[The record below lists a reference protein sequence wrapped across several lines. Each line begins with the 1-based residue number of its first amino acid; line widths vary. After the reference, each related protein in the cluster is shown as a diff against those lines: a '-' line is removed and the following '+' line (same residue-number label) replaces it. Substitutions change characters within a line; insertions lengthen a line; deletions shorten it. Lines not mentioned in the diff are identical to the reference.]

1 MILSKDLLLDM
12 PFNFICI
19 LFMIFLIS
27 KYAIENNLL
36 RVYYENTLI
45 HNIIQEVYFSSV
57 INLNHQR
64 LIVSIG

>member
-1 MILSKDLLLDM
+1 MILWKDLLLDM

-45 HNIIQEVYFSSV
+45 HKRHVFEQNSS
-57 INLNHQR
+57 LSLR
-64 LIVSIG
+64 STDRS

>member
-1 MILSKDLLLDM
+1 MILWKDLLLDM

-45 HNIIQEVYFSSV
+45 HKRHVVEQNSSRS
-57 INLNHQR
+57 LR
-64 LIVSIG
+64 STDRS